1 MINPPRNNM
10 EGVGAAVSL
19 QRAESPFF
27 FFVFW
32 DGACMQSREKPIGSD
47 FNYTVQHCGSE
58 SY

>member
-27 FFVFW
+27 FCLLGWSLYAKQGKTNRIRF
-32 DGACMQSREKPIGSD
+32 
-47 FNYTVQHCGSE
+47 
-58 SY
+58 